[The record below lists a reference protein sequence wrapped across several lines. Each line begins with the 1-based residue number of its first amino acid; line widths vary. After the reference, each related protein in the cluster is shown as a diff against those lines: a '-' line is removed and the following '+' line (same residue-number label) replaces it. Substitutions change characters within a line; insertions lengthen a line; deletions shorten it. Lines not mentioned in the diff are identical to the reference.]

1 LFCFYTYH
9 VSGAH
14 PHPSIFILSTLLSQ
28 LLRQHQTLSAYVYVD
43 FVVEGLSPSLQN
55 LKQILSTLVSQ
66 VKAPRILIDGI
77 DECVQYDN
85 FGKPR
90 DLNLVKDVLRDILQ
104 LNVPGKDGR
113 VPRLLV
119 VSRDVLQVT
128 GMLAK
133 KPTLRLDDE
142 TDAVNKGIRLF
153 THERLAGIR
162 ENFDGFQ
169 ALDSVV
175 LSLEDRIVR
184 KAKGKISCGT
194 SRAPIDDLPHRSS

>member
-1 LFCFYTYH
+1 M
-9 VSGAH
+9 
-14 PHPSIFILSTLLSQ
+14 LSQ

-43 FVVEGLSPSLQN
+43 FVADGLSPSLQN
-55 LKQILSTLVSQ
+55 LKQILSTLIPQ

-85 FGKPR
+85 LGKPR
-90 DLNLVKDVLRDILQ
+90 DLNLVKHVLRDILQ
-104 LNVPGKDGR
+104 LNFQGKDGR
-113 VPRLLV
+113 APRLLV

-142 TDAVNKGIRLF
+142 TDAINKAIRLF
-153 THERLAGIR
+153 THERLTSIR
-162 ENFDGFQ
+162 SNFDDLQ
-169 ALDSVV
+169 ALDSVMI
-175 LSLEDRIVR
+175 SLEDRIVQ

-194 SRAPIDDLPHRSS
+194 